1 MTTPEKFCLRWTDFE
16 NNISGALQELRND
29 EDFFDVTLACEDDQ
43 VQAHKVILSACSPFF
58 RSILRRNRHEHPLLY
73 LKGVKYTD
81 LVAVLNFMYQGEV
94 NVAQD
99 ELNTFLAVSEELKI
113 KGLTQNDAEKSQNP
127 MMRDAPKIHLKEP
140 LKQSNPRTHA
150 RPLPE
155 APRPRPVSSS
165 IQHQQHL
172 HPDIQE
178 VVPIKTEPVSLQVD
192 EPYSSNST
200 QQEEGIVADPDMEYG
215 ENYEDFGENYAGTE
229 AFEGAFA
236 NNGDENKDFQSIIS
250 SVLEYDTTD
259 RVWRCTE
266 CGKTNTDKA
275 RVRRHAEIHFQ
286 GFVHSCPH
294 CGCQKKT
301 STALRYHIHAYH
313 TKKQ

>member
-16 NNISGALQELRND
+16 NNISGAFQELRND

-43 VQAHKVILSACSPFF
+43 IQAHKVILSACSPFF

-113 KGLTQNDAEKSQNP
+113 KGLTQNDAEKKQNHI
-127 MMRDAPKIHLKEP
+127 MRDAPKIHLKEP
-140 LKQSNPRTHA
+140 LKQSNPRTQA

-155 APRPRPVSSS
+155 VPRPRAVSSS
-165 IQHQQHL
+165 TQHQHL
-172 HPDIQE
+172 QPDVQE
-178 VVPIKTEPVSLQVD
+178 VVPIKTEPVSLQAE
-192 EPYSSNST
+192 EPYRT
-200 QQEEGIVADPDMEYG
+200 HQAEEGIVADPDMEYG
-215 ENYEDFGENYAGTE
+215 ETYEDFAENYAGTE
-229 AFEGAFA
+229 AFEGAFT
-236 NNGDENKDFQSIIS
+236 NNGEETKDFQSIIS
-250 SVLEYDTTD
+250 SVLEYDSTD